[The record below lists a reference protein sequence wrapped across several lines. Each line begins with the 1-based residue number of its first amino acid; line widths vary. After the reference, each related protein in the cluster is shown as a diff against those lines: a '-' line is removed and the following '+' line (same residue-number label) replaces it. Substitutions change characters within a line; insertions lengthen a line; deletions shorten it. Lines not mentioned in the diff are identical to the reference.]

1 MVTAMSF
8 PRRIKKGKKEKSMKR
23 LQIIRLI
30 AAVLLLVLIMPAAQA
45 GGAPP
50 KITTTGLPRAV
61 VGVPYSA
68 RISSVDDPST
78 PTAFNIYY
86 NPGGKNDFPTTLTLT
101 SKGVIQGTPNKAGT
115 FTFSVQAANGWG
127 EDYKVLTLRVIDVN
141 DLREGG
147 ENTSIVGMGDDP
159 LTGVANAVNGGM
171 VVVHADIAYFLDAK
185 GYLYQAPA
193 ATGKGALAYKAR
205 EYAWLDSL
213 GDTLYYYHRYLSER
227 GKSKVSLTHKRP
239 TGKTSNV
246 YVTRVARD
254 PIGRKGRATE
264 VTLKKAGISD
274 LSVTDKIVLYIQND
288 VLVRSRLGTDKPVTL
303 YAYEGTSQRKADH
316 VFPYN
321 GYAYFRDKANGCLY
335 RVALD
340 GEIAQKLTDEK
351 VVAYTAADLQG
362 QAVLYYANTSKQVFW
377 LPLEGGT
384 PQMLAGIQATA
395 LNADQHHVYFV
406 NAADGHSP
414 SRFVPGEEIPEK
426 LVDAKADSIYVFDE
440 YIAFGWRGALHLAPK
455 EGGEAIRLR
464 K

>member
-1 MVTAMSF
+1 M
-8 PRRIKKGKKEKSMKR
+8 
-23 LQIIRLI
+23 
-30 AAVLLLVLIMPAAQA
+30 
-45 GGAPP
+45 
-50 KITTTGLPRAV
+50 
-61 VGVPYSA
+61 
-68 RISSVDDPST
+68 
-78 PTAFNIYY
+78 
-86 NPGGKNDFPTTLTLT
+86 
-101 SKGVIQGTPNKAGT
+101 
-115 FTFSVQAANGWG
+115 
-127 EDYKVLTLRVIDVN
+127 LTLRVIDVN

-193 ATGKGALAYKAR
+193 ATGKGTLAYKAR

-246 YVTRVARD
+246 YVTRIARD

-362 QAVLYYANTSKQVFW
+362 QAVLYYVNTSKQVFW

-384 PQMLAGIQATA
+384 PQMVAGMQATA
-395 LNADQHHVYFV
+395 LNADQHHAHFV

-414 SRFVPGEEIPEK
+414 SRFVPGEEILKNWWMQKPTASMYLTNILPLDGAGRCTLHPKKAEK
-426 LVDAKADSIYVFDE
+426 
-440 YIAFGWRGALHLAPK
+440 R
-455 EGGEAIRLR
+455 
-464 K
+464 

>member
-1 MVTAMSF
+1 
-8 PRRIKKGKKEKSMKR
+8 MKR

-147 ENTSIVGMGDDP
+147 ENTSIVGMDDDP

-193 ATGKGALAYKAR
+193 ATGKGTLAYKAR

-227 GKSKVSLTHKRP
+227 GKSNVSLTHKRP
-239 TGKTSNV
+239 TGKTSDV
-246 YVTRVARD
+246 YVTRIARD
-254 PIGRKGRATE
+254 YICCYRINRGE
-264 VTLKKAGISD
+264 MF
-274 LSVTDKIVLYIQND
+274 LSSWT
-288 VLVRSRLGTDKPVTL
+288 
-303 YAYEGTSQRKADH
+303 
-316 VFPYN
+316 VFPTW
-321 GYAYFRDKANGCLY
+321 GLLPRISCWGMRWAATQTSGCL
-335 RVALD
+335 R
-340 GEIAQKLTDEK
+340 KR
-351 VVAYTAADLQG
+351 
-362 QAVLYYANTSKQVFW
+362 W
-377 LPLEGGT
+377 PLF
-384 PQMLAGIQATA
+384 L
-395 LNADQHHVYFV
+395 
-406 NAADGHSP
+406 GH
-414 SRFVPGEEIPEK
+414 RCCCTLFR
-426 LVDAKADSIYVFDE
+426 AHCHA
-440 YIAFGWRGALHLAPK
+440 
-455 EGGEAIRLR
+455 
-464 K
+464 